1 MFVCRTPMPQPS
13 LPTESL
19 AYVLQRAAQVVES
32 VQKGTALPQALTQ
45 ATAQCAPTVRAATQ
59 DLAYRAVRRLGS
71 SRALL
76 AVLVKPAL
84 QARVRDILLCALAL
98 LQDDAEG
105 AAYTEFTV
113 VDQAVEAI
121 AAQRRTAA
129 AKGLANAVLRR
140 FLRERA
146 ALMAQIETQPEA
158 RWNYPAWWID
168 TVRRAYPDQWET
180 LLAAGNGRGPMT
192 LRVNTR
198 RIGVDAMQ
206 EALTQAGME
215 AEVIGPGALRL
226 AQAVPVDRL
235 PGFADG
241 WVSVQDAG
249 AQLAAPLVLGEHPTP
264 GMRVLDACAAPGG
277 KTGHLL
283 EMADVQVTA
292 LESDRT
298 RVPRIYEN
306 LERLGLEADVRIG
319 DAGNPS
325 KWSGGGW
332 DGVPFD
338 RILADVPCSAAG
350 IVRRHPDIRWL
361 RREADIAAL
370 VEEQRRILLAL
381 WETLAVGGEL
391 IYATC
396 SVFPAENEQQ
406 AQWFERVCTDAVRL
420 DAPGQLL
427 MTPGGAHDG
436 FYYARFQKR

>member
-1 MFVCRTPMPQPS
+1 MPQAT

-19 AYVLQRAAQVVES
+19 AYALQRAAQTLES
-32 VQKGTALPQALTQ
+32 VQKGMALPQALAQ
-45 ATAQCAPTVRAATQ
+45 ATAQCAPGTRAATQ
-59 DLAYRAVRRLGS
+59 DLAYRTVRRLGS

-76 AVLVKPAL
+76 AVLVKPAM

-98 LQDDAEG
+98 LQDPVED

-140 FLRERA
+140 FLRERE
-146 ALMAQIETQPEA
+146 ALLAQIAKQPEA
-158 RWNYPAWWID
+158 RWNYPAWWIN
-168 TVRRAYPDQWET
+168 TVRDAYPDQWET
-180 LLAAGNGRGPMT
+180 LLTAGDNRGPMT

-198 RIGVDAMQ
+198 RVSVAAMQ
-206 EALTQAGME
+206 ETLSLAGM
-215 AEVIGPGALRL
+215 ASDVVGPVALRL

-235 PGFADG
+235 PGFAEG
-241 WVSVQDAG
+241 WVSIQDAG
-249 AQLAAPLVLGEHPTP
+249 AQLAAPLVLGDNPRA

-283 EMADVQVTA
+283 ELADVQVTA

-306 LERLGLEADVRIG
+306 LERLGLSADVRIG
-319 DAGNPS
+319 DAGNPA

-361 RREADIAAL
+361 RRADDIPAL
-370 VEEQRRILLAL
+370 VAEQQRILLSL

-391 IYATC
+391 VYVTC
-396 SVFPAENEQQ
+396 SIFPSENEQQ
-406 AQWFERVCTDAVRL
+406 AQWFERVRADAVRL

>member
-1 MFVCRTPMPQPS
+1 MPQAT

-19 AYVLQRAAQVVES
+19 AYALQRAAQTLES
-32 VQKGTALPQALTQ
+32 VQKGMALPQALAQ
-45 ATAQCAPTVRAATQ
+45 ATAQCAPGTRAATQ
-59 DLAYRAVRRLGS
+59 DLAYRTVRRLGS

-76 AVLVKPAL
+76 AVLVKPAM

-98 LQDDAEG
+98 LQDPVED

-140 FLRERA
+140 FLRERE
-146 ALMAQIETQPEA
+146 ALLAQIAKQPEA
-158 RWNYPAWWID
+158 RWNYPAWWIN
-168 TVRRAYPDQWET
+168 TVRDAYPDQWET
-180 LLAAGNGRGPMT
+180 LLTAGDNRGPMT

-198 RIGVDAMQ
+198 RVSVAAMQ
-206 EALTQAGME
+206 ETLSLAGM
-215 AEVIGPGALRL
+215 ASDVVGPVALRL
-226 AQAVPVDRL
+226 AQAVPVERL
-235 PGFADG
+235 PGFAEG
-241 WVSVQDAG
+241 WVSIQDAG
-249 AQLAAPLVLGEHPTP
+249 AQLAAPLVLGEHPQA

-283 EMADVQVTA
+283 ELADVQVTA

-306 LERLGLEADVRIG
+306 LERLGLSADVRIG
-319 DAGNPS
+319 DAGNPA

-361 RREADIAAL
+361 RRADDIPAL
-370 VEEQRRILLAL
+370 VAEQQRILLSL

-391 IYATC
+391 VYVTC
-396 SVFPAENEQQ
+396 SIFPSENEQQ
-406 AQWFERVCTDAVRL
+406 AQWFERVRADAVRL

>member
-1 MFVCRTPMPQPS
+1 MPQPS

-19 AYVLQRAAQVVES
+19 AYALQRAAQALES
-32 VQKGTALPQALTQ
+32 VQNGTALPQALAQ
-45 ATAQCAPTVRAATQ
+45 ATAQCPPTARAAAQ

-76 AVLVKPAL
+76 ALLVKPAL

-98 LQDDAEG
+98 LQDAPEN

-121 AAQRRTAA
+121 AAQRRTVA

-140 FLRERA
+140 YLRERD
-146 ALMAQIETQPEA
+146 ALLSQIAEQPEA

-168 TVRRAYPDQWET
+168 TVRSAYPDQWET
-180 LLAAGNGRGPMT
+180 LLAAGDNRGPMT

-198 RIGVDAMQ
+198 RTSVAAMQ
-206 EALTQAGME
+206 ACLTQAGME
-215 AEVIGPGALRL
+215 AEVVGPVALRL

-235 PGFADG
+235 PGFAEG

-249 AQLAAPLVLGEHPTP
+249 AQLAAPLVLGDHPRA

-306 LERLGLEADVRIG
+306 LERLGLSADVRIG
-319 DAGNPS
+319 DAGAPS

-361 RREADIAAL
+361 RRKADIAAL
-370 VEEQRRILLAL
+370 VQEQQRILLAL
-381 WETLAVGGEL
+381 WDTLAVGGEL

-396 SVFPAENEQQ
+396 SIFPAENEAQ
-406 AQWFERVCTDAVRL
+406 AQWFERVRTDAVRL
-420 DAPGQLL
+420 NAPGQLL

>member
-1 MFVCRTPMPQPS
+1 MFFCAEAMPQSS
-13 LPTESL
+13 LPAESL
-19 AYVLQRAAQVVES
+19 AYALQRAAQAVES
-32 VQKGTALPQALTQ
+32 VQKGMALPQALAQ
-45 ATAQCAPTVRAATQ
+45 ATAQCPPNARAAAQ

-84 QARVRDILLCALAL
+84 QSRVRDILLCALAL
-98 LQDDAEG
+98 LQDATDA

-121 AAQRRTAA
+121 AASRRTSA

-140 FLRERA
+140 FLRERD
-146 ALMAQIETQPEA
+146 ALLAEIAQYPEA
-158 RWNYPAWWID
+158 RWNYPSWWVD
-168 TVRRAYPDQWET
+168 TVRKAYPESWET
-180 LLAAGNGRGPMT
+180 LLAAGDGRGPMT

-198 RIGVDAMQ
+198 RIDV
-206 EALTQAGME
+206 AGMQAQLAE
-215 AEVIGPGALRL
+215 AGMASEVIGPVALRL
-226 AQAVPVDRL
+226 AQAVPVERL
-235 PGFADG
+235 PGFSEG
-241 WVSVQDAG
+241 LVSVQDAG
-249 AQLAAPLVLGEHPTP
+249 AQLAAALVGAKD

-283 EMADVQVTA
+283 EMADVELTA

-319 DAGNPS
+319 DAGTPS

-332 DGVPFD
+332 DGKPYD

-361 RREADIAAL
+361 RRAADIPAL
-370 VEEQRRILLAL
+370 VAEQQRILLAL
-381 WETLAVGGEL
+381 WETLAPGGEL
-391 IYATC
+391 VYATC
-396 SVFPAENEQQ
+396 SIFPAENESQ
-406 AQWFERVCTDAVRL
+406 AHWFESVRTDAVRL

-436 FYYARFQKR
+436 FFYARFQKR

>member
-1 MFVCRTPMPQPS
+1 MPQAT

-19 AYVLQRAAQVVES
+19 AYALQRAAQTLES
-32 VQKGTALPQALTQ
+32 VQKGMALPQALAQ
-45 ATAQCAPTVRAATQ
+45 ATAQCAPGTRAATQ
-59 DLAYRAVRRLGS
+59 DLAYRTVRRLGS

-76 AVLVKPAL
+76 AVLVKPAM

-98 LQDDAEG
+98 LQDPVED

-140 FLRERA
+140 FLRERE
-146 ALMAQIETQPEA
+146 ALLAQIAQQPEA
-158 RWNYPAWWID
+158 RWNYPTWWIN
-168 TVRRAYPDQWET
+168 TVRDAYPGQWET
-180 LLAAGNGRGPMT
+180 LLTAGDNRGPMT

-198 RIGVDAMQ
+198 RVSVAAMQ
-206 EALTQAGME
+206 ESLTLAGM
-215 AEVIGPGALRL
+215 ASEVVGPVALRL

-235 PGFADG
+235 PGFAEG
-241 WVSVQDAG
+241 WVSIQDAG
-249 AQLAAPLVLGEHPTP
+249 AQLAAPLVLGDNPRA

-283 EMADVQVTA
+283 ELADVQVTA

-306 LERLGLEADVRIG
+306 LERLGLSADVRIG
-319 DAGNPS
+319 DAGNPA

-361 RREADIAAL
+361 RRADDIPAL
-370 VEEQRRILLAL
+370 VAEQQRILLSL

-391 IYATC
+391 VYVTC
-396 SVFPAENEQQ
+396 SIFPSENEEQ
-406 AQWFERVCTDAVRL
+406 AQWFERVRTDAVRL

>member
-1 MFVCRTPMPQPS
+1 MPQPS

-19 AYVLQRAAQVVES
+19 AYALQRAAQALES
-32 VQKGTALPQALTQ
+32 VQKGTALPQALAQ
-45 ATAQCAPTVRAATQ
+45 ATIQCPPAARAASQ

-76 AVLVKPAL
+76 DLLVKSAL

-98 LQDDAEG
+98 LRDPPEG

-140 FLRERA
+140 FLRERN
-146 ALMAQIETQPEA
+146 ALTAQIAEHPEA
-158 RWNYPAWWID
+158 RWNYPLWWID
-168 TVRRAYPDQWET
+168 TVREAYPDRWEM
-180 LLAAGNGRGPMT
+180 LLAAGDSRGPMT

-198 RIGVDAMQ
+198 RISVAQMQ
-206 EALTQAGME
+206 ANLAQAGMQ
-215 AEVIGPGALRL
+215 AEVIGPVALRL
-226 AQAVPVDRL
+226 AQAVPVERL
-235 PGFADG
+235 PGFANG

-249 AQLAAPLVLGEHPTP
+249 AQLAAPLVLGEQPHA
-264 GMRVLDACAAPGG
+264 GLRVLDACAAPGG

-283 EMADVQVTA
+283 EMADVHVTA

-306 LERLGLEADVRIG
+306 LERLGLQADVRIG

-361 RREADIAAL
+361 RRASDIAAL
-370 VEEQRRILLAL
+370 VDEQRRILLAL
-381 WETLAVGGEL
+381 WDTLAVGGEL

-396 SVFPAENEQQ
+396 SIFPAENERQ
-406 AQWFERVCTDAVRL
+406 AQWFERVRSDAVRL

>member
-1 MFVCRTPMPQPS
+1 MPQAT

-19 AYVLQRAAQVVES
+19 AYALQRAAQTLES
-32 VQKGTALPQALTQ
+32 VQKGMALPQALAQ
-45 ATAQCAPTVRAATQ
+45 ATAQCAPGTRAATQ
-59 DLAYRAVRRLGS
+59 DLAYRTVRRLGS

-76 AVLVKPAL
+76 AVLVKPAM

-98 LQDDAEG
+98 LQDPVED

-140 FLRERA
+140 FLRERE
-146 ALMAQIETQPEA
+146 ALLAQIAQQPEA
-158 RWNYPAWWID
+158 RWNYPTWWIN
-168 TVRRAYPDQWET
+168 TVRDAYPGQWET
-180 LLAAGNGRGPMT
+180 LLTAGDNRGPMT

-198 RIGVDAMQ
+198 RVSVAAMQ
-206 EALTQAGME
+206 ESLTLAGM
-215 AEVIGPGALRL
+215 ASEVVGPVALRL

-235 PGFADG
+235 PGFAEG
-241 WVSVQDAG
+241 WVSIQDAG
-249 AQLAAPLVLGEHPTP
+249 AQLAAPLVLGDNPRA

-283 EMADVQVTA
+283 ELADVQVTA

-306 LERLGLEADVRIG
+306 LERLGLSADVRIG
-319 DAGNPS
+319 DAGNPA

-361 RREADIAAL
+361 RRADDIPAL
-370 VEEQRRILLAL
+370 VAEQQRILLSL

-391 IYATC
+391 VYVTC
-396 SVFPAENEQQ
+396 SIFPSENEQQ
-406 AQWFERVCTDAVRL
+406 AQWFERVRTDAVRL